1 MIFRFLII
9 VLILTVIWSF
19 FRRRSNRKNKVREFI
34 LNFFFIYLLGVIFV
48 TFEPFLFYFPDAK
61 PLDAHL
67 VPFEEIREQFNRNS
81 AIAWYYLI
89 ANIVMLIPFGLF
101 LPYIFNLKPLLIMVS
116 LSGFAFSLTI
126 ETFQL
131 LFTFRSFDV
140 DDLIFN
146 TTGALIGGLCYGMV
160 QMILMGRKK
169 REPKFI
175 SYK

>member
-1 MIFRFLII
+1 MIIRFLII

-19 FRRRSNRKNKVREFI
+19 FRRRSNRKNKVRELI

-48 TFEPFLFYFPDAK
+48 TFEPFLFYLPDAK
-61 PLDAHL
+61 PLDVHL

-81 AIAWYYLI
+81 TIAWYYLI

-126 ETFQL
+126 ETLQL

-146 TTGALIGGLCYGMV
+146 TAGALIGGFCYSIAHNIFIGF
-160 QMILMGRKK
+160 KK
-169 REPKFI
+169 ERTKANQQ
-175 SYK
+175 